1 MSREPAHPGGKE
13 AGRADLRDTGNH
25 WETVKTRGGVRVG
38 GWRREERR
46 GQEGDGVKSEIPV
59 LSIQYILVINSLIIS
74 YDFSVNISSRLMK
87 SVILLLLI
95 VMPIILLLIYYK
107 IFLFFTV
114 QHDT

>member
-1 MSREPAHPGGKE
+1 M
-13 AGRADLRDTGNH
+13 
-25 WETVKTRGGVRVG
+25 KTRGGVRVG

-74 YDFSVNISSRLMK
+74 YDFSVNISSRLME
-87 SVILLLLI
+87 SVILL

-114 QHDT
+114 QHDDT

>member
-59 LSIQYILVINSLIIS
+59 LSIQYILVINSLIIF
-74 YDFSVNISSRLMK
+74 YDFSVNISSRLME
-87 SVILLLLI
+87 SVILL

-114 QHDT
+114 QHDDT

>member
-1 MSREPAHPGGKE
+1 
-13 AGRADLRDTGNH
+13 
-25 WETVKTRGGVRVG
+25 VKTRGGVRVG

-74 YDFSVNISSRLMK
+74 YDFSVNISSRLME
-87 SVILLLLI
+87 SVILL